1 MFIFQ
6 AVPLVGE
13 GLGPG
18 PGEVD
23 GGWVFFLSKL
33 LELLFFCWELSANG
47 YLLLWVG
54 GSDSRDPLMKGI
66 VSDRYP

>member
-33 LELLFFCWELSANG
+33 LELLFF
-47 YLLLWVG
+47 LLGIISKWLLVVVG
-54 GSDSRDPLMKGI
+54 WWFGFTGSPYEGNC
-66 VSDRYP
+66 